1 MIYQFKSQT
10 EEGMTIEPEFY
21 IPVLP
26 MILINGC
33 QGIGTGWS
41 TCIPCYNPF
50 DVINNIYRFLDNKE
64 LKEMNPYYR
73 GFKGTII
80 KDEHSNQIISK
91 GIYSLNENKL
101 TITELPVGMWTDK
114 YKEFLESIT
123 IDSKNKTSKQFIR
136 YYNSYCTDEKVHF
149 EIYLDLNKEKMFNTI
164 DKLEKTFKLIS
175 TISMSNMVLYNADN
189 EIKKYDSVLDIIKEY
204 SNERLVYYNM
214 RKDYIINELDKEI
227 YLLEIKIRFINE
239 FINDILK
246 IFKVKKDLIIQQLK
260 DRKYPLIENSYD
272 YLIKMPIYNLT
283 EDKIEEFQTI
293 LKNKKNEL
301 ERIIALSPKDFWKN
315 DIEEVKNELKF
326 MGYTETKL
334 NKKKLK
340 IMN

>member
-1 MIYQFKSQT
+1 
-10 EEGMTIEPEFY
+10 
-21 IPVLP
+21 
-26 MILINGC
+26 
-33 QGIGTGWS
+33 
-41 TCIPCYNPF
+41 
-50 DVINNIYRFLDNKE
+50 
-64 LKEMNPYYR
+64 
-73 GFKGTII
+73 
-80 KDEHSNQIISK
+80 
-91 GIYSLNENKL
+91 
-101 TITELPVGMWTDK
+101 
-114 YKEFLESIT
+114 
-123 IDSKNKTSKQFIR
+123 
-136 YYNSYCTDEKVHF
+136 
-149 EIYLDLNKEKMFNTI
+149 
-164 DKLEKTFKLIS
+164 
-175 TISMSNMVLYNADN
+175 MSNMVLYNADN

-260 DRKYPLIENSYD
+260 DRKYPVMENSYD

-293 LKNKKNEL
+293 PLKTKNEL